1 MKPIQVEA
9 GQHAP
14 DVDEMVEKAGSMIE
28 KLEMDNSQIHN
39 ITGVEPAPM
48 THYYTNQNQPT
59 DNIEEITNKGGTGP
73 ENVTHIDANPHQSGS
88 TLAVHENSAG
98 GEGGSVESSARYG
111 AGSSGVR
118 KGIEEILG
126 KKPPMGGG
134 GPPGMDKP
142 PLPGMDEGPGMGK
155 PPLPGMDDGM
165 DDDDDDDAETLG
177 DRIKSLVDK
186 LVDKSGD
193 GGMGDGPP
201 LPKGPPGPPG
211 MGGGGPPM
219 PPGGGGPPGPPMM

>member
-1 MKPIQVEA
+1 MKPMQVEA

-14 DVDEMVEKAGSMIE
+14 DVDELVEKAGSMIE
-28 KLEMDNSQIHN
+28 KLQMDNSQIRN
-39 ITGVEPAPM
+39 ITGVEEAPM
-48 THYYTNQNQPT
+48 NHYYTNQSQPT
-59 DNIEEITNKGGTGP
+59 DTVEEVTNKGASSETV
-73 ENVTHIDANPHQSGS
+73 NFIDANPHQSGS
-88 TLAVHENSAG
+88 TLAAHENSAG
-98 GEGGSVESSARYG
+98 GEGGSVESSSRYG

-134 GPPGMDKP
+134 GPPGMGKP
-142 PLPGMDEGPGMGK
+142 PLPGMDDEGPDDGPGMGK
-155 PPLPGMDDGM
+155 PPLPGME
-165 DDDDDDDAETLG
+165 DDDDAETLG

-193 GGMGDGPP
+193 AGGPP

-211 MGGGGPPM
+211 MGGGPPG